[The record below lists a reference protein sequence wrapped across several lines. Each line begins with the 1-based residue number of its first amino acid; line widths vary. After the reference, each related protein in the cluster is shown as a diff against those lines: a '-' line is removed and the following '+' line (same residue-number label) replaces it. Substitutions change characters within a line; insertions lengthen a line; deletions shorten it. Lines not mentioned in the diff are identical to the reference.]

1 MNEIKIKNE
10 FLETNIKKEKI
21 SKMLKNIESTVE
33 AYKNKVNYI
42 LKYLKFR
49 INEENAYNEKSKEI
63 LKSVVNYLYSAEF
76 LENTSFPEKY
86 DYMDGKMN
94 IKIKIESTEL
104 IKYGIDFNKPI
115 FDIIKTIENQ
125 INEEKPS

>member
-42 LKYLKFR
+42 
-49 INEENAYNEKSKEI
+49 
-63 LKSVVNYLYSAEF
+63 
-76 LENTSFPEKY
+76 
-86 DYMDGKMN
+86 
-94 IKIKIESTEL
+94 
-104 IKYGIDFNKPI
+104 